1 MVTNASETLMSA
13 SDTAR
18 LSRWFD
24 FLCLVPILF
33 VMAGA
38 FHLSMMLTV
47 GDWDFW
53 LDWKDRQWWPLVT
66 PLLAITFPAA
76 VQYVLWT
83 NFRIPLG
90 ATVTVLALIIGTAIT
105 RYFAYHLW
113 TNYPINMVLPA
124 LLLPSALV
132 LDAILLL
139 SRSFF
144 VTALV
149 GGMLFAGIFYL
160 ANWPI
165 FAAYHAPLDHAGN
178 LMTVAD
184 YFGFSYV
191 RPGVPEYLRII
202 ERGTLRTYG
211 TYATPLSAFCAAVLA
226 VPMYALW
233 AYLGKAFSSVRYLKK
248 I

>member
-1 MVTNASETLMSA
+1 M
-13 SDTAR
+13 TAALITPLEVQR
-18 LSRWFD
+18 LSRAYD
-24 FLCLVPILF
+24 FLVLVVVIF
-33 VMAGA
+33 VFTGA

-53 LDWKDRQWWPLVT
+53 IDWKDRQWWPLVT
-66 PLLAITFPAA
+66 PVMAITFPAA

-90 ATVTVLALIIGTAIT
+90 ATVMIVCLLLGSWIT
-105 RYFAYHLW
+105 RELAYHLW
-113 TNYPINMVLPA
+113 TNFPINMVLPA
-124 LLLPSALV
+124 TLLPGALA

-139 SRSFF
+139 SGSPL
-144 VTALV
+144 VTALA
-149 GGMLFAGIFYL
+149 GGMLFGLLFYPG
-160 ANWPI
+160 NWPI
-165 FAAYHAPLDHAGN
+165 FAMFHLPVDHDGT

-184 YFGFSYV
+184 VFGFEYL

-211 TYATPLSAFCAAVLA
+211 TYATPLSAFCAAVVCSVMWGLLA
-226 VPMYALW
+226 YI
-233 AYLGKAFSSVRYLKK
+233 GKLFSTTRFLKR

>member
-1 MVTNASETLMSA
+1 VSTLISA
-13 SDTAR
+13 GLLDRAEVAR

-24 FLCLVPILF
+24 FLSLIPILF
-33 VMAGA
+33 VMTGA
-38 FHLSMMLTV
+38 FHLSMILTV

-83 NFRIPLG
+83 NFRLPPG
-90 ATVTVLALIIGTAIT
+90 ATVTVVALTIGTAIT

-113 TNYPINMVLPA
+113 THYPINMVMPA
-124 LLLPSALV
+124 TLIPSALI
-132 LDAILLL
+132 LDTVLLL

-144 VTALV
+144 VTAMV
-149 GGMLFAGIFYL
+149 GGMLFSGIFYL
-160 ANWPI
+160 ANWPL
-165 FAAYHAPLDHAGN
+165 FAMFHAPIDHAGT
-178 LMTVAD
+178 LMSVAD
-184 YFGFSYV
+184 YFGFSYL

-226 VPMYALW
+226 VPVYMLW
-233 AYLGKAFSSVRYLKK
+233 SYLGKAFGNVRFLKTL
-248 I
+248 

>member
-1 MVTNASETLMSA
+1 M
-13 SDTAR
+13 
-18 LSRWFD
+18 
-24 FLCLVPILF
+24 I
-33 VMAGA
+33 
-38 FHLSMMLTV
+38 
-47 GDWDFW
+47 
-53 LDWKDRQWWPLVT
+53 WKDRQWWPLVT
-66 PLLAITFPAA
+66 PLWAITFPAA

-149 GGMLFAGIFYL
+149 GGMLFAGIFSTWRTGPYSRPITPRWTTL
-160 ANWPI
+160 A
-165 FAAYHAPLDHAGN
+165 
-178 LMTVAD
+178 T
-184 YFGFSYV
+184 
-191 RPGVPEYLRII
+191 
-202 ERGTLRTYG
+202 
-211 TYATPLSAFCAAVLA
+211 
-226 VPMYALW
+226 
-233 AYLGKAFSSVRYLKK
+233 
-248 I
+248 